1 MAIDE
6 NAVRRLLLAAEVTD
20 FLYREAD
27 LLDERRYAQWLDLL
41 ADDYQY
47 SVPLRMNVSYPEAA
61 EREQTREGQEICWF
75 DEGKATVRQRVAQL
89 ATGQHWAEE
98 PVSRVSHLV
107 TNVRLESVSLPGL
120 APPAAQAAAAPG
132 GQPELPSGDEAS
144 LLPLE
149 VDVSCRFV
157 VYRNRVADE
166 TDFLVGRRS
175 DRLRKTGD
183 GWQVCRRRLLLD
195 QSVLLAKNLSVFV

>member
-6 NAVRRLLLAAEVTD
+6 SAVQRLLLLAEVTD

-27 LLDERRYAQWLDLL
+27 LLDERRYEEWLGLL

-47 SVPLRMNVSYPEAA
+47 SVPLRMNVRYDDIAG
-61 EREQTREGQEICWF
+61 REQTRAGEEICWF
-75 DEGKATVRQRVAQL
+75 DEGKATTELRVAQL

-98 PVSRVSHLV
+98 PVSRVTHLV
-107 TNVRLESVSLPGL
+107 TNIRLESSR
-120 APPAAQAAAAPG
+120 PP
-132 GQPELPSGDEAS
+132 
-144 LLPLE
+144 E
-149 VDVSCRFV
+149 VEVSCRFV

-166 TDFLVGRRS
+166 SDFLVGRRR
-175 DRLRKTGD
+175 DRLRRTGD

>member
-6 NAVRRLLLAAEVTD
+6 KAVAKLLLTGEITD

-27 LLDERRYAQWLDLL
+27 LLDERRYEEWLGLL

-47 SVPLRMNVSYPEAA
+47 SVPLRMNVAYDAVAA
-61 EREQTREGQEICWF
+61 LEDTRAGSEVCWF
-75 DEGKATVRQRVAQL
+75 DEDKATAEMRVTQL
-89 ATGQHWAEE
+89 ATGRHWAEE

-107 TNVRLESVSLPGL
+107 TNVRLDT
-120 APPAAQAAAAPG
+120 A
-132 GQPELPSGDEAS
+132 ELP
-144 LLPLE
+144 E

-166 TDFLVGRRS
+166 TDFLVGRRR
-175 DRLRKTGD
+175 DRLRHTPD
-183 GWQVCRRRLLLD
+183 GWRVARRRLLLD
-195 QSVLLAKNLSVFV
+195 QSVLLAKNLSIFV

>member
-6 NAVRRLLLAAEVTD
+6 SAVQRLLLLAEVSD

-27 LLDERRYAQWLDLL
+27 LLDERRYEEWLDLL

-47 SVPLRMNVSYPEAA
+47 TVPLRMNVMYGDVA
-61 EREQTREGQEICWF
+61 EREDTRAGSEICWF
-75 DEGKATVRQRVAQL
+75 DEGKETAELRVAQL
-89 ATGQHWAEE
+89 ATGRHWAEE
-98 PVSRVSHLV
+98 PVSRVTHLV
-107 TNVRLESVSLPGL
+107 TNVRLES
-120 APPAAQAAAAPG
+120 A
-132 GQPELPSGDEAS
+132 ELP
-144 LLPLE
+144 E
-149 VDVSCRFV
+149 VDLSCRFV

-166 TDFLVGRRS
+166 SDFLVGRRS
-175 DRLRKTGD
+175 DRLRRTGD

>member
-6 NAVRRLLLAAEVTD
+6 DAVRRLLLATEVAS
-20 FLYREAD
+20 FLYLEAD
-27 LLDERRYAQWLDLL
+27 LLDERRYAEWLGLL

-47 SVPLRMNVSYPEAA
+47 SVPLRMNVRYDDVA
-61 EREQTREGQEICWF
+61 EREQTREGDEICWF
-75 DEGKATVRQRVAQL
+75 DEDKATTELRVAQL
-89 ATGQHWAEE
+89 ATGRHWAEE

-107 TNVRLESVSLPGL
+107 TNVRLVSATLP
-120 APPAAQAAAAPG
+120 
-132 GQPELPSGDEAS
+132 
-144 LLPLE
+144 E

-166 TDFLVGRRS
+166 SDFLVGRRA
-175 DRLRKTGD
+175 DRLRRTGD

>member
-6 NAVRRLLLAAEVTD
+6 GAVRRLLLLAEVTD

-27 LLDERRYAQWLDLL
+27 LLDERHYEEWLSLL

-47 SVPLRMNVSYPEAA
+47 FVPLRMNVAYGDVA
-61 EREQTREGQEICWF
+61 EREQTRAGAEICWF
-75 DEGKATVRQRVAQL
+75 DEGKATTELRVTQL
-89 ATGQHWAEE
+89 ATGKHWAEE
-98 PVSRVSHLV
+98 PVSRVTHLV
-107 TNVRLESVSLPGL
+107 TNIRLESSALPESAL
-120 APPAAQAAAAPG
+120 
-132 GQPELPSGDEAS
+132 PESALP
-144 LLPLE
+144 E

-166 TDFLVGRRS
+166 SDFLVGRRR
-175 DRLRKTGD
+175 DRLRRTGG
-183 GWQVCRRRLLLD
+183 GWQVCRRWLLLD

>member
-6 NAVRRLLLAAEVTD
+6 AALQRLLLTAEVTD

-27 LLDERRYAQWLDLL
+27 LLDERRYAEWLGLL

-47 SVPLRMNVSYPEAA
+47 SVPLRMNVRYGDDGQ
-61 EREQTREGQEICWF
+61 REQTREGEEICWF
-75 DEGKATVRQRVAQL
+75 DEGRETAEQRVTQL

-107 TNVRLESVSLPGL
+107 TNVRLESVQLP
-120 APPAAQAAAAPG
+120 
-132 GQPELPSGDEAS
+132 
-144 LLPLE
+144 E
-149 VDVSCRFV
+149 VEVSCRFV

-166 TDFLVGRRS
+166 SDFLVGRRA
-175 DRLRKTGD
+175 DRLRRAEG

-195 QSVLLAKNLSVFV
+195 QSVLLAKNLSVFL

>member
-1 MAIDE
+1 MIE
-6 NAVRRLLLAAEVTD
+6 EGAVRRLLLLAEVTD

-27 LLDERRYAQWLDLL
+27 LLDERRYGEWLRLL

-47 SVPLRMNVSYPEAA
+47 SVPLRMNVRHDDLA
-61 EREQTREGQEICWF
+61 EREQTRPGQEICWF
-75 DEGKATVRQRVAQL
+75 DEDKATAELRVAQL
-89 ATGQHWAEE
+89 ATGRHWAEE

-107 TNVRLESVSLPGL
+107 TNVRLESCE
-120 APPAAQAAAAPG
+120 PP
-132 GQPELPSGDEAS
+132 
-144 LLPLE
+144 E

-166 TDFLVGRRS
+166 SDFLVGRRK
-175 DRLRKTGD
+175 DRLRRTGD
-183 GWQVCRRRLLLD
+183 RWQVCRRTLLLD